1 MINLDYKMKNSLG
14 ILLTALVALL
24 TLSANS
30 QAQQVGT
37 IGVGEIAYSANSAED
52 LPSKESVVNALSLGI
67 NSALTKTRKF
77 TVLDFQQLEERI
89 EQQNRTLEGYY
100 NKEYSGNAVNQ
111 RGLDYILKANITEF
125 GLFDQKRGNSN
136 DSIGLIDIDFELIGV
151 ADVTNDFSSSVSAQY
166 STRVEVANTES
177 KQAILDKAIQQ
188 GVDQL
193 VDQLISNL
201 FPIRVMKIDDENGAI
216 TLNYG
221 EGLLEVGDTVLV
233 YPLDAEVTVDETG
246 EVIGDAIATLQIIT
260 TARRFATAQALDGQ
274 DLLEKGQQ
282 GQLVLT
288 GG

>member
-14 ILLTALVALL
+14 IFLTALVALL

-37 IGVGEIAYSANSAED
+37 IGVGEIAYSANPAEG